1 MWERRR
7 RLVRPEWDPT
17 HNVWRAAADT
27 LRSSPEDTAALAAAS
42 PLFAAHRGF
51 QVLQEPAHA
60 APDPKGPFLPESDHL
75 LFASWPPRLE
85 RGNRANYRPPRGLR
99 PRMLPLHHAPP
110 SSEAQNTRA
119 FALNTPGS
127 PRRAASVCCSWRCGS
142 WCARPYNPHVFQSG
156 AVRHPFPLGGRV
168 DQAATTAS
176 RCVDVVMERSK
187 SRADPER
194 ETVPSWVLRLEKPS
208 P

>member
-1 MWERRR
+1 MACRGRYAPLVPRGHR
-7 RLVRPEWDPT
+7 RLGG
-17 HNVWRAAADT
+17 
-27 LRSSPEDTAALAAAS
+27 AS

-119 FALNTPGS
+119 FDLNTPGS
-127 PRRAASVCCSWRCGS
+127 PPRAASVCRSWRCGS

-156 AVRHPFPLGGRV
+156 AVRGPVPWT
-168 DQAATTAS
+168 AASTKRPPQRPS
-176 RCVDVVMERSK
+176 SWDVTMERSK

-194 ETVPSWVLRLEKPS
+194 ETAPSWVLRWE
-208 P
+208 

>member
-85 RGNRANYRPPRGLR
+85 RGNRAN
-99 PRMLPLHHAPP
+99 
-110 SSEAQNTRA
+110 
-119 FALNTPGS
+119 
-127 PRRAASVCCSWRCGS
+127 
-142 WCARPYNPHVFQSG
+142 
-156 AVRHPFPLGGRV
+156 
-168 DQAATTAS
+168 
-176 RCVDVVMERSK
+176 
-187 SRADPER
+187 
-194 ETVPSWVLRLEKPS
+194 
-208 P
+208 

>member
-7 RLVRPEWDPT
+7 RLVRREWDPT
-17 HNVWRAAADT
+17 HNAWRAAAET
-27 LRSSPEDTAALAAAS
+27 LRSSAEDTAALAAAS

-75 LFASWPPRLE
+75 LFVSWPSRVERSGANESNAHLEVYGLGCCPYTMPRQ
-85 RGNRANYRPPRGLR
+85 
-99 PRMLPLHHAPP
+99 

-127 PRRAASVCCSWRCGS
+127 PLWAASVCCSWRCES
-142 WCARPYNPHVFQSG
+142 W
-156 AVRHPFPLGGRV
+156 
-168 DQAATTAS
+168 
-176 RCVDVVMERSK
+176 
-187 SRADPER
+187 
-194 ETVPSWVLRLEKPS
+194 
-208 P
+208 